1 MVSEIWYQ
9 VEDNIEL
16 GSAGSDLQGY
26 AVHNACVELTK
37 QLQTHLPLSRLA
49 LIE

>member
-16 GSAGSDLQGY
+16 GNFLKSFLDPY
-26 AVHNACVELTK
+26 FNA
-37 QLQTHLPLSRLA
+37 QF
-49 LIE
+49 

>member
-16 GSAGSDLQGY
+16 GL
-26 AVHNACVELTK
+26 
-37 QLQTHLPLSRLA
+37 HLDRFLLFHAIKHA
-49 LIE
+49 LRN